1 MNAISQPFAIY
12 LPADWLD
19 SSVKIYAVCGAGIGT
34 SVLLKS
40 NADRVL
46 ATLGIDAEVQAVSV
60 SDALAAESLAQIV
73 LITPELQEQ
82 ISGIRSEVIP
92 IHNIFNL
99 EELTEKLS
107 AALS

>member
-1 MNAISQPFAIY
+1 
-12 LPADWLD
+12 
-19 SSVKIYAVCGAGIGT
+19 VKIYAVCGAGIGT

-46 ATLGIDAEVQAVSV
+46 ASLGIEAEVQAVSI
-60 SDALAAESLAQIV
+60 SDALSSDSLAQIV

-82 ISGIRSEVIP
+82 ITGIRSEVIP
-92 IHNIFNL
+92 IDNIFNL
-99 EELTEKLS
+99 EELEKKLT

>member
-1 MNAISQPFAIY
+1 M
-12 LPADWLD
+12 
-19 SSVKIYAVCGAGIGT
+19 KIYAVCGAGIGT

-46 ATLGIDAEVQAVSV
+46 ASLGIEAEVQAVSI
-60 SDALAAESLAQIV
+60 SDALSSDSLAQIV

-92 IHNIFNL
+92 IDNIFNL
-99 EELTEKLS
+99 EELEKKLT

>member
-1 MNAISQPFAIY
+1 
-12 LPADWLD
+12 
-19 SSVKIYAVCGAGIGT
+19 VKIYAVCGAGIGT

-46 ATLGIDAEVQAVSV
+46 ASLGIEAEVQAVSIA
-60 SDALAAESLAQIV
+60 DALSSESLAQIV

-92 IHNIFNL
+92 IDNIFNL
-99 EELTEKLS
+99 EELEQKLT

>member
-1 MNAISQPFAIY
+1 M
-12 LPADWLD
+12 
-19 SSVKIYAVCGAGIGT
+19 KIYAVCGAGIGT

-46 ATLGIDAEVQAVSV
+46 ASLGIEAEVQAVSI
-60 SDALAAESLAQIV
+60 SDALSSDSLAQIV

-92 IHNIFNL
+92 IDNIFNL
-99 EELTEKLS
+99 EELEYKLT

>member
-1 MNAISQPFAIY
+1 M
-12 LPADWLD
+12 
-19 SSVKIYAVCGAGIGT
+19 KIYAVCGAGIGT

-46 ATLGIDAEVQAVSV
+46 ASLGIEAEVQAVSI
-60 SDALAAESLAQIV
+60 SDALSSDSLAQIV

-92 IHNIFNL
+92 IENIFNL
-99 EELTEKLS
+99 EELEKKLT

>member
-1 MNAISQPFAIY
+1 M
-12 LPADWLD
+12 
-19 SSVKIYAVCGAGIGT
+19 KIYAVCGAGIGT

-46 ATLGIDAEVQAVSV
+46 ASLGIEAEVQAVSI
-60 SDALAAESLAQIV
+60 SDALSSDSLAQIV

-92 IHNIFNL
+92 IDNIFNL
-99 EELTEKLS
+99 EELEKKLT
-107 AALS
+107 AALG

>member
-1 MNAISQPFAIY
+1 M
-12 LPADWLD
+12 
-19 SSVKIYAVCGAGIGT
+19 KIYAVCGAGIGT

-46 ATLGIDAEVQAVSV
+46 ASLGIEAEVQAVSI
-60 SDALAAESLAQIV
+60 SDALSSESLAQIV

-92 IHNIFNL
+92 IDNIFNL
-99 EELTEKLS
+99 EELEKKLT